1 MSFLERA
8 RQAAE
13 QAAKSAEQA
22 AKTAAEQG
30 SKAAAKV
37 DATLR
42 DPATKARAEAAM
54 KKARRGLTTALERI
68 DPGVLADVVVK
79 ATSLQER
86 ANARLRE
93 KGSVYRISEIGIG
106 ASIPPSVTFTI
117 ARVEDT
123 DADAKTSTELL
134 AGAAPADAASETTG
148 EAVVSLDGTTVD
160 HDVLE
165 EIEEQE

>member
-13 QAAKSAEQA
+13 QAAK
-22 AKTAAEQG
+22 TAAEQG
-30 SKAAAKV
+30 SRAAAKV

-117 ARVEDT
+117 SRVEDP
-123 DADAKTSTELL
+123 DAEAKSSIELL
-134 AGAAPADAASETTG
+134 AGGAATEAAGAATTS

-160 HDVLE
+160 HDTLDELE
-165 EIEEQE
+165 GQE